1 MRQTAH
7 DTGTAPAGTGGER
20 ACEIPPLRPRGV
32 RGSGARIGARS
43 SAQGVPEHAGH
54 GPVDTDASHVS
65 DVRPAVERHGNYRPR
80 YAVRVLTRAPHPA
93 VVPGTG
99 SQRPETLLLAE
110 IS

>member
-1 MRQTAH
+1 M
-7 DTGTAPAGTGGER
+7 
-20 ACEIPPLRPRGV
+20 
-32 RGSGARIGARS
+32 
-43 SAQGVPEHAGH
+43 
-54 GPVDTDASHVS
+54 DTDASHVS